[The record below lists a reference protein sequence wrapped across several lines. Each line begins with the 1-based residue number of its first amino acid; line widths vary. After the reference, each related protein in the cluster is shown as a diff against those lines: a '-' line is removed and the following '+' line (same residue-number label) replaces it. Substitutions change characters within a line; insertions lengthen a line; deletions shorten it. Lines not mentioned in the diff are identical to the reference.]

1 MTALL
6 IISHNRIG
14 AEMLDTAIAMLGS
27 CPMPAVVLSVSTQ
40 DDPDILLPRAR
51 EMLAA
56 LDQSDGAIIL
66 TDMFG
71 STPANIARAL
81 QRENG
86 QVDVVAGLNL
96 PMLVRLLNYPALT
109 RRQLVDKALSGA
121 HEGIFLCAAREGG

>member
-14 AEMLDTAIAMLGS
+14 AELLDTAKAMLGS
-27 CPMPAVVLSVSTQ
+27 CPMPAAVLPVGTQ
-40 DDPDILLPRAR
+40 DDPEILLQRAR

-96 PMLVRLLNYPALT
+96 PMLVRLLNYPVLT

-121 HEGIFLCAAREGG
+121 HEGIFLCAEKEGG